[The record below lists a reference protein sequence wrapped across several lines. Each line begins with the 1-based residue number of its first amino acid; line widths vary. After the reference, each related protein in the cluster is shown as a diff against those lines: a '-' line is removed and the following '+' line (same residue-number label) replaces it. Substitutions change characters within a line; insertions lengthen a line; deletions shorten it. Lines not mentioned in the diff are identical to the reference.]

1 MLMFKAYR
9 RLQQFTSRIIFKLL
23 FAHRF
28 KTFGRKTILVSPDKI
43 EGEEYIELEDNVSI
57 NSMAWLLALEQG
69 NAKPRLLIKKG
80 TVIGRFSHIV
90 ALQHVEIE
98 NNVLIADKVYISDNI
113 HDYSDINMPIMKQP
127 VLFKAPVII
136 GENSWIGENVSI
148 IGARVGKH
156 CIIGANTVVTK
167 DIPNYSVA
175 VGSPAKVI
183 KQFNIEKNE
192 WQKV

>member
-1 MLMFKAYR
+1 MFKTYT

-23 FAHRF
+23 FSHRF
-28 KTFGRKTILVSPDKI
+28 KKFGRKTILVSPDKI
-43 EGEEYIELEDNVSI
+43 EGEEYITLEDNVSI

-69 NAKPRLLIKKG
+69 NAKPELLVKRG
-80 TVIGRFSHIV
+80 AVIGRFSHIV

-98 NNVLIADKVYISDNI
+98 RNVLIADKVYISDNI
-113 HDYSDINMPIMKQP
+113 HDYSDINIPIMKQAL
-127 VLFKAPVII
+127 LFKAPVII

-148 IGARVGKH
+148 IGASVGKH
-156 CIIGANTVVTK
+156 CVIGANAVVTN
-167 DIPNYSVA
+167 DIPDYSVA

-183 KQFNIEKNE
+183 KKFNIEKNE